1 MERVSPMFVVLLTY
15 TKPLEA
21 VDALVPAHRE
31 FLQQMYQAG
40 IFLLSGRKEP
50 RDGGVILAHAPS
62 LQELQVA
69 LAEDPFQIHGVATY
83 QVIQFVPTMAAA
95 DLQSLVAA

>member
-1 MERVSPMFVVLLTY
+1 MFVVLLTY

-50 RDGGVILAHAPS
+50 RDGGVILANASS
-62 LQELQVA
+62 LQELHEA
-69 LAEDPFQIHGVATY
+69 LELDPFHVHGVATY
-83 QVIQFVPTMAAA
+83 QVIQFIPTMAAA
-95 DLQSLVAA
+95 ALQSLVAA